1 MDPNVRVVSPHRGPI
16 NYPYPQ
22 GYHHPGY
29 HTSHTSRMYKVNHSI
44 SPVRYRNEFGL
55 ENSRMQEQYE
65 YVERKPSEIAKMN
78 LDKKGYVTEAT
89 SPAQPYKPFQKK
101 KDKGKQILNDKW
113 TGYTTTNY
121 EEEKVKKDKLDR
133 RR

>member
-1 MDPNVRVVSPHRGPI
+1 
-16 NYPYPQ
+16 
-22 GYHHPGY
+22 
-29 HTSHTSRMYKVNHSI
+29 
-44 SPVRYRNEFGL
+44 
-55 ENSRMQEQYE
+55 
-65 YVERKPSEIAKMN
+65 MN

-89 SPAQPYKPFQKK
+89 SPAVQPYKPFQKK
-101 KDKGKQILNDKW
+101 KGSSKMQGEKW